1 MKALK
6 RLIPFATYCMLIA
19 IMVNACFFV
28 PDEPNPEP
36 DEGDVWEKAADAVAG
51 MKTGWNL
58 GNTLDSYG
66 DWIVQWGDGSTASF
80 ETAWGQPVT
89 TPELMKAFAAAGFG
103 AVRVPVTWR
112 QHFNESDFTVDKA
125 WMDRVEAVVGYVLD
139 AGMYCIINLHHDT
152 GTDGWLMADTSTYET
167 SKIKFQAL
175 WKQIAE
181 RFEPY
186 GEKLLFEGFN
196 EILSATDNWTGPAS
210 SASYAI
216 VNKLNQ
222 DFVSTVRSTGGNNA
236 KRNLVCNTYGAG
248 CSARELDPFVLP
260 DDSAEGHLIAQVH
273 SYAPYPFAFDVSS
286 DTWWGPYDKKVF
298 DKACEDAIREII
310 EGLDSHFVQK
320 GIPCIIGEYG
330 AVDKNNTPERAKHAA
345 FYVSTARQY
354 GITCFH
360 WMGLMDGEDRSTLTW
375 TDPEIRDAIIG
386 SL

>member
-167 SKIKFQAL
+167 SKIKFRGL

-273 SYAPYPFAFDVSS
+273 SYAPYPFAFYVSS